1 MPVCAIAGLN
11 VSTRRPRL
19 FSTAMRTAVS
29 REMGISS
36 PADRLPPNRRTART
50 TRNGNRKGRLR
61 FIHPSSFYGCRS
73 FHRRE
78 GDRGDVPRRTLD
90 LRRVVPD
97 VRVQPRDD
105 MPGVP
110 VEKTLPENAEYV
122 TPDFRVERTPAK
134 VLPHEGPKR
143 FVERQDR
150 PVDDPV
156 EGTRRLD
163 DFPRHQF
170 SEPRRPPLVENPQE
184 EDADEPGESS
194 LRRSRPARGIGLGIF
209 LAGLAVGEFQHVGG
223 QIFLALEIIVH
234 RCDVDVGPTAD
245 LANGGAAI
253 PLFGEPLPRGIEQP
267 LAGPF
272 G

>member
-36 PADRLPPNRRTART
+36 PADRLPPERRTART
-50 TRNGNRKGRLR
+50 ARNGNRRGRLR

-78 GDRGDVPRRTLD
+78 GDRGDVPRRALD

-110 VEKTLPENAEYV
+110 VEKALPENAEDV
-122 TPDFRVERTPAK
+122 APNFRVERTPAK

-156 EGTRRLD
+156 EGTRRVD
-163 DFPRHQF
+163 DFPRHPF
-170 SEPRRPPLVENPQE
+170 SEPPMPPLVENPQE
-184 EDADEPGESS
+184 EDADEPGEASAGGP
-194 LRRSRPARGIGLGIF
+194 RSGGGIGLGIF
-209 LAGLAVGEFQHVGG
+209 LAGLAGG
-223 QIFLALEIIVH
+223 GFPHGRGPIF
-234 RCDVDVGPTAD
+234 P
-245 LANGGAAI
+245 
-253 PLFGEPLPRGIEQP
+253 PLV
-267 LAGPF
+267 
-272 G
+272 